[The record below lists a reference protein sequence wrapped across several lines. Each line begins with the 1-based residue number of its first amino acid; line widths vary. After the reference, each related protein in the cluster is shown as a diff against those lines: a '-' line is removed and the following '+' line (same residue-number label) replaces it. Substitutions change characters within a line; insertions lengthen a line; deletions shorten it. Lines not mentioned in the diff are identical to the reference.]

1 MRCFGKSFTYLALFA
16 VQGFLN
22 PIALAQVPDAG
33 ALQQQLERQLPDA
46 SPLPTPGPKERPK
59 EKPKNQ
65 DERKIEVKDFRF
77 QGNTL
82 FSDEKLRAVLEPWVN
97 RSLTISE
104 LEEVTNAISD
114 FYRLEDYVARVVVPE
129 QDATDGTIMLQL
141 IEVKIDKIII
151 ARGEQ
156 AERVRMTTDRAGLF
170 LKNFQSEN
178 DFLKIDALQHGL
190 MVINELSGV
199 NLEGVI
205 EPSDTQGEV
214 NFVGRLI
221 DTPVFAGKIEAS
233 NFGSRSTG
241 IPQMIGAL
249 SVNDY
254 WGQNSLISLTGIASE
269 GSSYGRL
276 STQRPF
282 GYSGFGMGL
291 STSYLDYHTVG
302 IYNTNGARGNSS
314 TYGINAYYPLLRG
327 AQSNMNLLGGF
338 DYKNYLNLT
347 STPYSVISDSNLQ
360 NFYMGANGNFYD
372 SLNALSY
379 WSISL
384 TLGDLKI
391 ANEEQ
396 RVGDQNSAN
405 TEGNFKKLSFAYNRY
420 QSIIGDQTTL
430 LMSISGQLASTNLNS
445 AEQFYLGGPNG
456 VRAYP
461 VAQGS
466 GSQGFIT
473 TLELQQKVPSID
485 STAFAFFDM
494 GQVQQYKF
502 NWPGWQGLTEA
513 DNTYRLYGAGFGMR
527 YAKGNTQINATL
539 AWPIGNN
546 PLHTYTGAAVN
557 NDGRQLNPQGWIQGL
572 VYF

>member
-1 MRCFGKSFTYLALFA
+1 MRFFGISFTLVTVFA
-16 VQGFLN
+16 IQNFMYPTL
-22 PIALAQVPDAG
+22 LAQVPDAG

-46 SPLPTPGPKERPK
+46 SPLPTPSPKERPK

-65 DERKIEVKDFRF
+65 DQRKIEVKDFRF

-82 FSDEKLRAVLEPWVN
+82 FSDEKLRAVLQPWIN

-151 ARGEQ
+151 LRGEQ
-156 AERVRMTTDRAGLF
+156 SERVRMTTDRAVLF
-170 LKNFQSEN
+170 LKNYQSED
-178 DFLKIDALQHGL
+178 DFLRIDAMQHGL
-190 MVINELSGV
+190 MVINELPGV

-205 EPSDTQGEV
+205 EPSVTQGEV

-221 DTPVFAGKIEAS
+221 DTPVFSGKTEAS

-241 IPQMIGAL
+241 IPQMIAAL

-254 WGQNSLISLTGIASE
+254 WGKNSLISLTGIASQ

-276 STQRPF
+276 LTQFPIGF
-282 GYSGFGMGL
+282 SGFGMGL
-291 STSYLDYHTVG
+291 STSYLDYQTVG

-314 TYGINAYYPLLRG
+314 TYGFNTYYPLLRG

-360 NFYMGANGNFYD
+360 NFYIGANGNFYD

-391 ANEEQ
+391 ANEAQ

-420 QSIIGDQTTL
+420 QSVIGNQTTL

-473 TLELQQKVPSID
+473 TIELQQKVPSVD

-513 DNTYRLYGAGFGMR
+513 DNTYRLYGAGFGVR

-557 NDGRQLNPQGWIQGL
+557 NDGRQLNPQGWIQGIL
-572 VYF
+572 YF